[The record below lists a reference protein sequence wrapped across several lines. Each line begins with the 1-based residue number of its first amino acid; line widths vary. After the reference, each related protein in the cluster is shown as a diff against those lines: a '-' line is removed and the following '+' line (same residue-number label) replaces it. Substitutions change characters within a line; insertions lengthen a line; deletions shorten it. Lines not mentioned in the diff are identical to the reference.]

1 MRCLCVKK
9 DRGGQDARPTRAGY
23 REKTENVFKKLL
35 IANRGEIALRIMR
48 TCREL
53 GIATVAVYSEADRT
67 SLHVRYAD
75 EAHLLGPGTPGE
87 SYLNIQRVMDAAQR
101 SGAEAIHPGYGFL
114 AENPAFVD
122 ACEAAGVIFVGP
134 SSRTMRL
141 LGDKIAARK
150 LAADAGVPVVPGEEN
165 VASADEALTAADRL
179 GYPVLVKAV
188 SGGGG
193 KGIRLVGSRDEMEA
207 ALRVAGT
214 EAASAFGD
222 HNLYIEKFLER
233 VRHVEVQFLA
243 DSHGGIVALGERE
256 CSIQRRHQKLIEESP
271 SSAVDAALREKL
283 CAASVEVARAAGY
296 SNAGTAEFLVDDA
309 GRFYFL
315 EINARLQVEHP
326 VTELVSGIDLVA
338 EQLRIAAGE
347 RLSFTQDVESRG
359 WAIECRIAAEG
370 PDFLPSLGRV
380 DYVSEPAGPGIRVDS
395 ALFAGAD
402 IPYYYDPMIAKVIVW
417 GHDREEAIRRMQ
429 RALAEFVVVGV
440 DTNVPLHL
448 RILRDPRFLAGDIHT
463 TFLER
468 EFEATPGSDDEEKRV
483 ALLAAAL
490 LAHRRDKRVR
500 ASISARDGSGWKT
513 YRRQAAMRGEQTR
526 NATWRRS
533 ID

>member
-1 MRCLCVKK
+1 M
-9 DRGGQDARPTRAGY
+9 
-23 REKTENVFKKLL
+23 FKKLL
-35 IANRGEIALRIMR
+35 VANRGEIALRVMR

-75 EAHLLGPGTPGE
+75 EAYLLGPGTPGE
-87 SYLNIQRVMDAAQR
+87 SYLNVERVMDAARR
-101 SGAEAIHPGYGFL
+101 SHAEAIHPGYGFL

-122 ACEAAGVIFVGP
+122 ACEAAGVVFVGP
-134 SSRTMRL
+134 TSRTMRL

-150 LAADAGVPVVPGEEN
+150 LAAEAGVPVVPGEEN
-165 VASADEALTAADRL
+165 ASTFEGALAAADRL

-193 KGIRLVGSRDEMEA
+193 KGIRLVGSHGEMEA
-207 ALRVAGT
+207 ALRVAGS

-222 HNLYIEKFLER
+222 HNLYVEKFLER

-243 DSHGGIVALGERE
+243 DAYGKIVALGERE

-271 SSAVDAALREKL
+271 SPAIDATMRERL

-296 SNAGTAEFLVDDA
+296 SNAGTAEFLVDET
-309 GRFYFL
+309 GSFYFL

-326 VTELVSGIDLVA
+326 VTELVTGMDLVA

-347 RLSFTQDVESRG
+347 RLSFGQEDIELRG
-359 WAIECRIAAEG
+359 WAIECRVAAED
-370 PDFLPSLGRV
+370 PFRDFLPSLGRV

-395 ALFAGAD
+395 ALFAGSD
-402 IPYYYDPMIAKVIVW
+402 IPYYYDPMIAKVLAW
-417 GHDREEAIRRMQ
+417 GHDRDEAIRRMQ
-429 RALAEFVVVGV
+429 RALSEFVVVGV

-468 EFEATPGSDDEEKRV
+468 EFEAAPGSDDEEKLV
-483 ALLAAAL
+483 ALLAAAV
-490 LAHRRDKRVR
+490 LAHRRDKQVR
-500 ASISARDGSGWKT
+500 AAISARDASAWKT
-513 YRRQAAMRGEQTR
+513 YRRQAAMRGDEPARSHSLPPGGTP
-526 NATWRRS
+526 WRRS